1 MYFIQKNLTRFNSIG
16 YTYFL
21 NPSELNNLKSKL
33 KKNEYNIYY
42 PYKDSEKNIVYK
54 NCIPE
59 VILYEIK
66 SKQNLRHQDILGT
79 IYSLNIAS
87 DLFGDILII
96 DNRYYIY
103 ILPILRNYF
112 ESNFNCIKNS
122 KVDLEKIDI
131 NSLYDYEREYEQIEL
146 IVSSTRVDTIISSI
160 IHTSRSEISNLIGKK
175 NILLNYEYLSNVD
188 YRLKENDV
196 FSIKKYGKY
205 KFIGTK
211 KKTKKDNLIVE
222 LFKYK

>member
-122 KVDLEKIDI
+122 KVDLEEIDI

>member
-79 IYSLNIAS
+79 IFSLNIAS

-175 NILLNYEYLSNVD
+175 NIMLNYEYLSNVD

>member
-1 MYFIQKNLTRFNSIG
+1 MYFIQKNLTRFNNIG

-21 NPSELNNLKSKL
+21 NPNELNKLKSKL
-33 KKNEYNIYY
+33 KKNEYSIYY

-54 NCIPE
+54 NNIPE

-66 SKQNLRHQDILGT
+66 SKQMLRHQDILGT
-79 IYSLNIAS
+79 MYSLNIAP

-96 DNRYYIY
+96 NNRYYIY

-122 KVDLEKIDI
+122 KIYLEEIDI
-131 NSLYDYEREYEQIEL
+131 NSLSDYEREYEQIEL
-146 IVSSTRVDTIISSI
+146 IVSSTKADTIISNI
-160 IHTSRSEISNLIGKK
+160 IHTSRSEVSSLISKK
-175 NILLNYEYLSNVD
+175 NIILNYEYLSNTD
-188 YRLKENDV
+188 YKLKENDI

-205 KFIGTK
+205 KYIGTK
-211 KKTKKDNLIVE
+211 KKTKKGHLIVE

>member
-1 MYFIQKNLTRFNSIG
+1 MYFIQKNLTRFNNIG

-21 NPSELNNLKSKL
+21 NPNELNKLKAKL
-33 KKNEYNIYY
+33 KKNEYNIYC

-54 NCIPE
+54 NNVPG

-66 SKQNLRHQDILGT
+66 SKQDLRHQDILGT
-79 IYSLNIAS
+79 MYSLNIAP

-96 DNRYYIY
+96 NNRYYIY

-112 ESNFNCIKNS
+112 ESNFNCIRNS
-122 KVDLEKIDI
+122 KVSLEEIDI
-131 NSLYDYEREYEQIEL
+131 NSFYDYEREYEQIEL
-146 IVSSTRVDTIISSI
+146 IVSSTRVDTVISSI
-160 IHTSRSEISNLIGKK
+160 IHTSRSEISSLISKK
-175 NILLNYEYLSNVD
+175 NIMLNYEYLSNTD
-188 YRLKENDV
+188 YKLKENDV
-196 FSIKKYGKY
+196 FSIKTFGKY
-205 KFIGTK
+205 KFIGIR

>member
-1 MYFIQKNLTRFNSIG
+1 MYFIQKNLTRFNNIG

-21 NPSELNNLKSKL
+21 NPNELTKLKAKL

-54 NCIPE
+54 NNVPG

-66 SKQNLRHQDILGT
+66 SKQDFRHQDILGT
-79 IYSLNIAS
+79 MYSLNIAP

-96 DNRYYIY
+96 NNRYYIY

-112 ESNFNCIKNS
+112 ESNFNCIRNS
-122 KVDLEKIDI
+122 KVSLEEIDI
-131 NSLYDYEREYEQIEL
+131 NSFYDYEREYEQIEL
-146 IVSSTRVDTIISSI
+146 IVSSTRVDTVISSI
-160 IHTSRSEISNLIGKK
+160 IHTSRSEISSLISKK
-175 NILLNYEYLSNVD
+175 NIMLNYEYLSNTD
-188 YRLKENDV
+188 YKLKENDV
-196 FSIKKYGKY
+196 FSIKTFGKY
-205 KFIGTK
+205 KFIGIR

>member
-1 MYFIQKNLTRFNSIG
+1 MYFIQKNLTRFNNIG

-21 NPSELNNLKSKL
+21 NPNELNKLKAKL

-54 NCIPE
+54 NNVPG

-66 SKQNLRHQDILGT
+66 SKQDFRHQDILGT
-79 IYSLNIAS
+79 MYSLNIAP

-96 DNRYYIY
+96 NNRYYIY

-112 ESNFNCIKNS
+112 ESNFNCIRNS
-122 KVDLEKIDI
+122 KVSLEEIDI
-131 NSLYDYEREYEQIEL
+131 NSFYDYEREYEQIEL
-146 IVSSTRVDTIISSI
+146 IVSSTRVDTVISSI
-160 IHTSRSEISNLIGKK
+160 IHTSRSEISSLISKK
-175 NILLNYEYLSNVD
+175 NIMLNYEYLSNTD
-188 YRLKENDV
+188 YKLKENDV
-196 FSIKKYGKY
+196 FSIKTFGKY
-205 KFIGTK
+205 KFIGIR